1 MKGRPDLVIETGE
14 EYRSIDLHDR
24 VLGSIELFK
33 LENLRL
39 VLKIA
44 F

>member
-1 MKGRPDLVIETGE
+1 MKGRPDLVIQTGE

-24 VLGSIELFK
+24 VLCSIELFE